1 MVSAIGCGKS
11 ASLEALRAC
20 RSGIGP
26 VKYVEGGPEGLPVGE
41 VPLSNEEMAALAG
54 VPQEYTNQLPRTT
67 LMSILALQEAL
78 DQADII
84 YDDSR
89 RGTSPVASAF
99 FSRREMYPSGNQT
112 IKNNQE
118 VSISKT
124 LPSTKEKADVPG
136 SVSLLD
142 IPVIGGTT
150 VGGMDITEKQYP
162 KFSAMHSCGA
172 STDLAVEF
180 LGGCKFATTLST
192 ACSSATNAIIYG
204 ANLIRSG
211 KCQCVVAGGSE
222 SLSAY
227 HFHGFNSLMILD
239 KEPCRPFDA
248 SRAGLNLGEGAAYLV
263 LETEESALKRGAKP
277 IAVLSGWGNACD
289 AFHQTASSENGEG
302 AFLAMKKALAVA
314 GLEPSAIDYVNAHG
328 TGTPNND
335 PSESAAIRRIFGD
348 SVPPVSSTK
357 PFTGH
362 TTSASGSIKAVF
374 CLLAIEN
381 NLKPKQLNWSN
392 PDPNCIVPYTDNSYF
407 LGTGALQSAR
417 PEAAGDSR
425 GQSPLRQIT
434 VANVICNAF
443 GFGGNDSSIILSAYD
458 A

>member
-1 MVSAIGCGKS
+1 MAGRLVITGAGVVSALGCGK
-11 ASLEALRAC
+11 AVSLQALRSC
-20 RSGIGP
+20 RSGIAP
-26 VKYVEGGPEGLPVGE
+26 VKYLKGGPEGLPVGE

-54 VPQEYTNQLPRTT
+54 VPLSMASNWPRTT

-78 DQADII
+78 TDAGI
-84 YDDSR
+84 SSWER
-89 RGTSPVASAF
+89 LSSANKSP
-99 FSRREMYPSGNQT
+99 E
-112 IKNNQE
+112 
-118 VSISKT
+118 
-124 LPSTKEKADVPG
+124 
-136 SVSLLD
+136 SLYLAD

-150 VGGMDITEKQYP
+150 VGGMDITERIYP
-162 KFSAMHSCGA
+162 KVSALHSCGA

-180 LGGCKFATTLST
+180 LGGAKFSSTLST

-211 KCQCVVAGGSE
+211 KFQCVVCGGSE

-248 SRAGLNLGEGAAYLV
+248 TRAGLNLGEGAAYLV
-263 LETEESALKRGAKP
+263 LETEESALRRGVKP

-289 AFHQTASSENGEG
+289 AFHQTASSPDGKG
-302 AFLAMKKALAVA
+302 AFLAMRKALEMA
-314 GLEPSAIDYVNAHG
+314 GLDLSAIDYVNAHG

-335 PSESAAIRRIFGD
+335 ASESAAIRRIFGE
-348 SVPPVSSTK
+348 SLPPVSSTK
-357 PFTGH
+357 SFTGH

-374 CLLAIEN
+374 CMLA
-381 NLKPKQLNWSN
+381 LQHGFVPRQLNWST
-392 PDPNCIVPYTDNSYF
+392 PDPSCIVPQTEP
-407 LGTGALQSAR
+407 LQK
-417 PEAAGDSR
+417 E
-425 GQSPLRQIT
+425 LRHIL
-434 VANVICNAF
+434 CNAF

>member
-1 MVSAIGCGKS
+1 MSGRLVITGAGVVSALGCGK
-11 ASLEALRAC
+11 AVSLKALRSC
-20 RSGIGP
+20 RSGIAP
-26 VKYVEGGPEGLPVGE
+26 VKYLKGGPDGLPVGE

-54 VPQEYTNQLPRTT
+54 VPLSMASNWPRTT

-78 DQADII
+78 SQAFIETPV
-84 YDDSR
+84 S
-89 RGTSPVASAF
+89 SP
-99 FSRREMYPSGNQT
+99 E
-112 IKNNQE
+112 
-118 VSISKT
+118 
-124 LPSTKEKADVPG
+124 
-136 SVSLLD
+136 SLSLAD

-150 VGGMDITEKQYP
+150 VGGMDVTERIYP
-162 KFSAMHSCGA
+162 KVSALHSCGA

-180 LGGCKFATTLST
+180 LGGAKFATTLST

-211 KCQCVVAGGSE
+211 KFQCVVCGGSE

-248 SRAGLNLGEGAAYLV
+248 TRAGLNLGEGAAYLV
-263 LETEESALKRGAKP
+263 LETEESALRRGVKP

-289 AFHQTASSENGEG
+289 AFHQTASSPDGDG
-302 AFLAMKKALAVA
+302 AFLAMRKALEMA
-314 GLEPSAIDYVNAHG
+314 GLDVSAIDYVNAHG

-335 PSESAAIRRIFGD
+335 ASESAAIRRIFGE
-348 SVPPVSSTK
+348 SLPPVSSTK
-357 PFTGH
+357 SFTGH

-374 CLLAIEN
+374 CILALEN
-381 NLKPKQLNWSN
+381 GFVPQQLNWST
-392 PDPNCIVPYTDNSYF
+392 PDPSCIVPQT
-407 LGTGALQSAR
+407 
-417 PEAAGDSR
+417 E
-425 GQSPLRQIT
+425 PLRKELRHIL
-434 VANVICNAF
+434 CNAF

>member
-1 MVSAIGCGKS
+1 MAGRLVITGTGVVSALGCGK
-11 ASLEALRAC
+11 AVSLEALRSC
-20 RSGIGP
+20 RSGIAP
-26 VKYVEGGPEGLPVGE
+26 VKYLKGGPDGLPVGE

-54 VPQEYTNQLPRTT
+54 VPLSMASNWPRTT

-78 DQADII
+78 SQAFIETPV
-84 YDDSR
+84 S
-89 RGTSPVASAF
+89 SP
-99 FSRREMYPSGNQT
+99 E
-112 IKNNQE
+112 
-118 VSISKT
+118 
-124 LPSTKEKADVPG
+124 
-136 SVSLLD
+136 SLSLAD

-150 VGGMDITEKQYP
+150 VGGMDVTERIYP
-162 KFSAMHSCGA
+162 KVSALHSCGA

-180 LGGCKFATTLST
+180 LGGAKFATTLST

-211 KCQCVVAGGSE
+211 KFQCVVCGGSE

-248 SRAGLNLGEGAAYLV
+248 TRAGLNLGEGAAYLV
-263 LETEESALKRGAKP
+263 LETEESALRRGVKP

-289 AFHQTASSENGEG
+289 AFHQTASSPDGDG
-302 AFLAMKKALAVA
+302 AFLAMRKALEMA
-314 GLEPSAIDYVNAHG
+314 GLDVSAIDYVNAHG

-335 PSESAAIRRIFGD
+335 ASESAAIRRIFGE
-348 SVPPVSSTK
+348 SLPPVSSTK
-357 PFTGH
+357 SFTGH

-374 CLLAIEN
+374 CILALEN
-381 NLKPKQLNWSN
+381 GFVPQQLNWST
-392 PDPNCIVPYTDNSYF
+392 PDPSCIVPQT
-407 LGTGALQSAR
+407 
-417 PEAAGDSR
+417 E
-425 GQSPLRQIT
+425 PLRKELRHIL
-434 VANVICNAF
+434 CNAF